1 MPVLMSW
8 ATSADLRWLC
18 FQLQSTMKFPSMI
31 LTTAAGQKAAISS
44 RRALVLLLLLLLLLL
59 GHASGEQSN
68 SNISQLGPIRLTP
81 SLSKRS
87 SSNNNKDPQQKR
99 SPRAAYTW
107 QASVDRTAGKAYSRE
122 VSNVPANSRLARA
135 VAKINDSDDDGLL
148 RMATRMFG
156 DYPVWL
162 CRFPTTLGVLKA
174 QKDHGG
180 YRVTTRL
187 LGINLISFGAPQ
199 SHRISYNTN
208 AIPNSSNDSSNG
220 NEPST
225 SSQVSS
231 SVSTDCTVVLP
242 ITGGILSRAA
252 APSST
257 SWWRRGDEDRG
268 SLVFSLKSVRTTTI
282 TSSEPQAAERP
293 WHEMDDAA
301 TTTRTTT
308 TSTSTRSSIV
318 TALSGYR
325 PSLCGGITTNGG
337 GGKAG
342 VTKTKRRKI
351 NPLRAGFYLGTQ
363 SVVHGH
369 IMWRFHRHCR
379 RYGAK

>member
-1 MPVLMSW
+1 
-8 ATSADLRWLC
+8 
-18 FQLQSTMKFPSMI
+18 MI
-31 LTTAAGQKAAISS
+31 LTIAAANGQTAAISS
-44 RRALVLLLLLLLLLL
+44 RRALVLLVLLLLQAPPA
-59 GHASGEQSN
+59 ASS
-68 SNISQLGPIRLTP
+68 IDTAAVSQLGPIRLTP

-87 SSNNNKDPQQKR
+87 SSNNNKDPQRQQR

-122 VSNVPANSRLARA
+122 VSNVPIKSRLARA
-135 VAKINDSDDDGLL
+135 VTAKGDSDDDGLL

-208 AIPNSSNDSSNG
+208 TIPND
-220 NEPST
+220 EPS
-225 SSQVSS
+225 SSQLSS

-252 APSST
+252 APSAST
-257 SWWRRGDEDRG
+257 SWWRRGR
-268 SLVFSLKSVRTTTI
+268 
-282 TSSEPQAAERP
+282 
-293 WHEMDDAA
+293 W
-301 TTTRTTT
+301 
-308 TSTSTRSSIV
+308 
-318 TALSGYR
+318 
-325 PSLCGGITTNGG
+325 
-337 GGKAG
+337 
-342 VTKTKRRKI
+342 
-351 NPLRAGFYLGTQ
+351 
-363 SVVHGH
+363 
-369 IMWRFHRHCR
+369 
-379 RYGAK
+379 